1 MAKLSDIPV
10 ETRESVMAIIS
21 KLARDQRGAGT
32 IEYSLVA
39 ALIAVAA
46 IGGYQSLGGG
56 VKGTFNNVGDKVETS
71 L

>member
-1 MAKLSDIPV
+1 MTI
-10 ETRESVMAIIS
+10 TN

-46 IGGYQSLGGG
+46 IGGYQSLGDW